1 VSNYELGFFEY
12 PYDIARGAGMLTG
25 AVITSIIA
33 SPGIAIDWL
42 WYHLRR
48 CCNNTQATE
57 EEITYEISTYDIPE
71 LFVNDRIFMEDMPSS
86 KKIYQ
91 GSWRAKYPMG
101 VIGEAAGTIANAAVA
116 GAVFVAATVVQTALC
131 ATAISAIFVLG
142 ACALLI
148 TGACFL
154 ARACQVGISQTFKDG
169 FKGGFDKLSGMLG

>member
-1 VSNYELGFFEY
+1 M
-12 PYDIARGAGMLTG
+12 ITG
-25 AVITSIIA
+25 ATVTAIIA

-42 WYHLRR
+42 WYHFRR
-48 CCNNTQATE
+48 CFCHPQATE
-57 EEITYEISTYDIPE
+57 EEISYQISTYDIPE

-91 GSWRAKYPMG
+91 GSWIAKYPIG
-101 VIGEAAGTIANAAVA
+101 VIGEATGTIANAAVA
-116 GAVFVAATVVQTALC
+116 GAVFIAASVVQAAC
-131 ATAISAIFVLG
+131 YATAIAAILVLG

-169 FKGGFDKLSGMLG
+169 FKGGFDKLSGLLG